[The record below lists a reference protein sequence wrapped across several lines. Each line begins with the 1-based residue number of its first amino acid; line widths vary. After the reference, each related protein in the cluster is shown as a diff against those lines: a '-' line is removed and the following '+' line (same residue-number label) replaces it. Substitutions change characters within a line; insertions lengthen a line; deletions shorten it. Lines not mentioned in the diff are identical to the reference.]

1 MHMLHVCF
9 IPFACGGASH
19 ECMSHQNYHKDPNMV
34 LVSAGVFLGEVH
46 ANSFMSCGVVCVCCV
61 CTVYTNV
68 REIQPINNSILR
80 DSSIALI
87 SPPHIGLHLAWSPE
101 CNPRKAVAVK
111 NKNLPPNFQPRPTSF
126 VHAVSSTRAHTTG
139 IQHIANSCIPP
150 HLFFPS
156 HQLVQLGAHLF
167 SNRILNNCRAQKSI
181 APFSPVSYYSSVER
195 SACGR
200 VIHLV
205 RRG

>member
-19 ECMSHQNYHKDPNMV
+19 ECMSHQNYHNDPNMV

-87 SPPHIGLHLAWSPE
+87 SPPHIGLHLACWSPE

-126 VHAVSSTRAHTTG
+126 VHRGKFDESTHNRDTTHCKQLHSSAPVLSFPPTGPTRCTSLL
-139 IQHIANSCIPP
+139 Q
-150 HLFFPS
+150 
-156 HQLVQLGAHLF
+156 
-167 SNRILNNCRAQKSI
+167 SNPK
-181 APFSPVSYYSSVER
+181 
-195 SACGR
+195 
-200 VIHLV
+200 
-205 RRG
+205 